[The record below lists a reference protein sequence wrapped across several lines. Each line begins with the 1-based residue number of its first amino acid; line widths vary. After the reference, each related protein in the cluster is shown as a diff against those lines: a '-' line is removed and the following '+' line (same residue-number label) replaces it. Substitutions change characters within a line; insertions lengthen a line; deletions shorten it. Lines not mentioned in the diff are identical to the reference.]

1 MTVIAGYAFGHDSS
15 GALELATAV
24 AAARGEDLV
33 VVTVVQPRWNVPSMA
48 RVDGEFA
55 AWVAEH
61 GQDVLN
67 EAEAG
72 LKAIGSAVPVSF
84 RQVSHRSA
92 AAGLLEVAE
101 AEDAS
106 VIVVGSSDDGR
117 RGFVELGSTSD
128 RLVHS
133 AQLPVAIAPRGYNG
147 PGEGFG
153 RVSCAVAGHD
163 EDPDLIEA
171 AVELAES
178 ADVPLRLVTFAV
190 RLKTMYP
197 PEVGL
202 RAEDEVA
209 LAARD
214 QAQAVFTEL
223 RDSGGI
229 AADVETVVGLGHGW
243 RAAIDSI
250 PWEPDEVLVIG
261 SRPQGV
267 LARVFLGTSATKIVR
282 HVRVPVVV
290 LPA

>member
-1 MTVIAGYAFGHDSS
+1 MTVIAGYAFGHASS
-15 GALELATAV
+15 GVLELASAV
-24 AAARGEDLV
+24 AAARGEDLL
-33 VVTVVQPRWNVPSMA
+33 VVTVVPPRWNVPSMA

-55 AWVAEH
+55 AWAAEH
-61 GQDVLN
+61 GQAVLD
-67 EAEAG
+67 EAQAG
-72 LKAIGSAVPVSF
+72 LDAIGNEVPASF
-84 RQVSHRSA
+84 QQVSHRSA

-101 AEDAS
+101 GEGAS

-117 RGFVELGSTSD
+117 RGYVELGSTSD

-133 AQLPVAIAPRGYNG
+133 AQLPVAIAPRGYDG
-147 PGEGFG
+147 PEDGFV

-163 EDPDLIEA
+163 EDPDLIESA
-171 AVELAES
+171 AALANS
-178 ADVPLRLVTFAV
+178 AGVPLRLVTFAV
-190 RLKTMYP
+190 RLNTMYP

-214 QAQAVFTEL
+214 QAQTVFAQLKDSDAVDGE
-223 RDSGGI
+223 
-229 AADVETVVGLGHGW
+229 VETVVGLGHGW
-243 RAAIDSI
+243 RAAVDSI
-250 PWEPDEVLVIG
+250 PWEQNEVLVIG

-267 LARVFLGTSATKIVR
+267 LARVFLGSSATKIVR